1 MYERMYQT
9 NASGSQ
15 LKEFVKDVKPRM
27 VVPVHTLHAEVYEKW
42 WDKVKLLKEVGESV
56 EVK

>member
-1 MYERMYQT
+1 
-9 NASGSQ
+9 
-15 LKEFVKDVKPRM
+15 LKEFVKAVKPRM

-42 WDKVKLLKEVGESV
+42 WEKVHLLRKVGEVV